1 MPLYEYRCEQCGPFD
16 QRRQAEDA
24 SRPLPC
30 PRCSA
35 TANRV
40 YTPLASP
47 SRIATGTQV
56 SAGDRTRVDR
66 ARTGEPVITGPPA
79 GRRLRSRGH
88 PH

>member
-1 MPLYEYRCEQCGPFD
+1 MPLYEYRCQQCGPFD
-16 QRRQAEDA
+16 HRRSAEDA

-30 PRCSA
+30 PRCS
-35 TANRV
+35 TPANRV

-47 SRIATGTQV
+47 TRIRTSTAV
-56 SAGDRTRVDR
+56 NAVDRARVDR
-66 ARTGEPVITGPPA
+66 ARSGEPVITGPPA